1 MPLYCMAPPCH
12 GICSDTTIA
21 LLGHKAK
28 SLTVAVCCVFL
39 WREASPAG
47 PGASLPLAGFAALVL
62 ARRRRRRP
70 PLRRRRGD
78 GRGCGRVEGRR
89 RREPTSL
96 SAGSRALCRLRWLIG
111 GKETAFFMLCVVC
124 GFRAVCAGAGRTRL
138 RVGCRGVPVRVLFS
152 GHTKGPRG
160 SCDPRGLS

>member
-47 PGASLPLAGFAALVL
+47 PGAGLPLAGFAALVL
-62 ARRRRRRP
+62 ARRQRRRRP
-70 PLRRRRGD
+70 PPQEAERRRSGLRA
-78 GRGCGRVEGRR
+78 GRR
-89 RREPTSL
+89 AAETGADLLVGRFASFVSFALADWREGDSVL
-96 SAGSRALCRLRWLIG
+96 YALCCLWLSRRLRG
-111 GKETAFFMLCVVC
+111 GGANASSRRLSGRACACFV
-124 GFRAVCAGAGRTRL
+124 FRAYKGAPGI
-138 RVGCRGVPVRVLFS
+138 V
-152 GHTKGPRG
+152 
-160 SCDPRGLS
+160 